1 MARRPIACRRIAL
14 ALAAGLAAT
23 AAAAQDA
30 PPSDGAVEAV
40 PIEGW
45 EAYAFPP
52 PDPQSWWEAERPEPP
67 EAADPLGGRR
77 LPRDRPPPAVTPIE
91 PTLYRLWGL
100 PPLQTQVV
108 RRGELVMEVWRR
120 PSNSVR
126 QSVFRVIRRN
136 DGEVFVQGRA
146 GLACCAPDIS
156 RRVGFD
162 AALPRELGDRLIAL
176 AEQSAWA
183 TPRDVVAQ
191 ESAATVGSICLEGA
205 AYDLILLTENGGY
218 ALRRDCEDAEVG
230 QVGDILEAVIGAG
243 LGHEPRIDVLFPDG
257 ADFSRER
264 AAYDRL
270 VAQGGRIKP
279 SDAALRRD
287 GL

>member
-1 MARRPIACRRIAL
+1 MARRRTVRICSVL
-14 ALAAGLAAT
+14 GLITGLAAP
-23 AAAAQDA
+23 AALAQETMTTG
-30 PPSDGAVEAV
+30 PTIEAV

-77 LPRDRPPPAVTPIE
+77 LPRDRPPPAATPIE

-120 PSNSVR
+120 PSNSVE
-126 QSVFRVIRRN
+126 QSVFRIIRRN

-183 TPRDVVAQ
+183 TPRDVVTQ
-191 ESAATVGSICLEGA
+191 ESAASVGSICLEGA

-230 QVGDILEAVIGAG
+230 QVADILEAVIGAG

-264 AAYDRL
+264 AAYGRL

>member
-1 MARRPIACRRIAL
+1 MARRPIARARIVL
-14 ALAAGLAAT
+14 PLAAALAAT
-23 AAAAQDA
+23 AAAAQA
-30 PPSDGAVEAV
+30 PPPARPAIEAV
-40 PIEGW
+40 PVEDW

-52 PDPQSWWEAERPEPP
+52 PDPQSWWDEERLEPP

-77 LPRDRPPPAVTPIE
+77 LPRQRPPPAVTPIE

-162 AALPRELGDRLIAL
+162 AVLPRELGDRFMAL

-230 QVGDILEAVIGAG
+230 QVADILDAVIGAG
-243 LGHEPRIDVLFPDG
+243 LGHEPRIDVLFPEG
-257 ADFSRER
+257 ADFTRER